1 MAAIAIRDGRPEEVH
16 HLAVVAQAAVPGD
29 VVAAGGTLE
38 PARLEGEI
46 GSDRLFVAECEG
58 RVAGYAAVE
67 EDGDALVLDQLV
79 VAASDQGR
87 GVGNALLDWVEGYG
101 VSRGLRCV
109 RVPAAGA
116 DARARE
122 FYQRRGY
129 LEAGSAI
136 ERELVHT

>member
-1 MAAIAIRDGRPEEVH
+1 MAAVTVRDGRPEEVH

-29 VVAAGGTLE
+29 VVAAGGSLDTG
-38 PARLEGEI
+38 RLEGEL

-58 RVAGYAAVE
+58 RVAGYAAVG
-67 EDGDALVLDQLV
+67 EDGEGLVLDQLV

-101 VSRGLRCV
+101 VSRGLRRV

-129 LEAGSAI
+129 VLAGSVI
-136 ERELVHT
+136 ERELVHG